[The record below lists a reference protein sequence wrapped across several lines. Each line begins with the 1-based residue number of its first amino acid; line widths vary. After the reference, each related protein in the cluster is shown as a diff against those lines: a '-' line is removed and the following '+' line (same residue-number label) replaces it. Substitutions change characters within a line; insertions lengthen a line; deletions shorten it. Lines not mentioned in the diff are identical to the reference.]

1 MTQIIPKDK
10 NNGALDYFRII
21 AALFI
26 VAIHIGPLSSFNA
39 TADFLF
45 TYCLGRVA
53 VPFFLMTTGYFVLS
67 SSVKR
72 PKSLQKNLKKVTL
85 LYVFSTLVYLPI
97 NLYSDKIVW
106 NLNIIAK
113 DVLFD
118 GTFYHLWYLPASI
131 IGCGFVYFLLKMWG
145 FKLAAV
151 IDRKSVV

>member
-97 NLYSDKIVW
+97 NLYSDKIE
-106 NLNIIAK
+106 
-113 DVLFD
+113 
-118 GTFYHLWYLPASI
+118 
-131 IGCGFVYFLLKMWG
+131 IGRAHV
-145 FKLAAV
+145 
-151 IDRKSVV
+151 